1 MSDERRGNG
10 WSLNSCTST
19 LKRSNQNR
27 FPPGLLRRNQSERRL
42 CLLLPAGAKL
52 FFLPDVH
59 THTHTHNVVVSDPSG
74 NNFPAPP
81 PPPAGSRERN
91 RLRLMNGQRVK
102 CVQVA
107 LK

>member
-1 MSDERRGNG
+1 MRDVEIT
-10 WSLNSCTST
+10 WSLDSCTST
-19 LKRSNQNR
+19 LKRSNQSR

-42 CLLLPAGAKL
+42 CLRRLAGAKL

-59 THTHTHNVVVSDPSG
+59 THTTSLSVIPVETTFQLRLRRRP
-74 NNFPAPP
+74 
-81 PPPAGSRERN
+81 GSRERN
-91 RLRLMNGQRVK
+91 RLRLMNGQRLQ